1 MTGKLVKVDVKKDG
15 DKYWSVMGENVL
27 EVKQEYM
34 EVHFPAGFWPLSSSQ
49 SNKGHTLNDLQL

>member
-34 EVHFPAGFWPLSSSQ
+34 EVHFPAGF
-49 SNKGHTLNDLQL
+49 